1 MKYTI
6 ATLLLILLAALNIIV
21 ILRLVLES
29 PSITSEEVLEE
40 VEELRSQNLI
50 PELDDVGIKEIVGA
64 VEADAE
70 SLYRFVGYISVQN
83 AQEIPVEDAIVTYQF
98 ITSSDIQILQSKTD
112 GNGKSVIDIYFN
124 DKGTYRIEVL
134 DITGDGIQL
143 STKLSTQ
150 LNLTQVN

>member
-70 SLYRFVGYISVQN
+70 SLYRFVGYISVLN